1 MEAELKMPDLST
13 TGSEVTLLNW
23 HVSVG
28 EDIKRGQPLV
38 EIETDKATMSVEA
51 TATGKVIR
59 LCAEPGTEVGVGEVI
74 AVIEKIGSPVGVQ
87 STAPT
92 SSTSATAAPSGSA
105 TGQSPASPARKAKPG
120 SLFAKK
126 KKTGQDAHSPSKS
139 LSLDPSIA
147 IAGKR
152 LQQSKQTIPHFYLQ
166 TSANADPISARREG
180 SDKKLAWDAFIVQA
194 VGKALRDFDGM
205 CCQFKGDD
213 LVQVEDRSVGV
224 AVSLDQ
230 ALYVLPVSDPA
241 NRSLEEISEDIRAKV
256 EKLRSGDKD
265 VRKLKPACLT
275 VSNLGV
281 ANVEAFAAIINPPE
295 SSILAVG
302 KIEPKPVV
310 ADNQIVVQK
319 RVTLVLSVDHR
330 LVNGRYAADF
340 LSKIVLELENIK

>member
-1 MEAELKMPDLST
+1 MEVELKMPDLST

-38 EIETDKATMSVEA
+38 EIETDKATMDVEA

-74 AVIEKIGSPVGVQ
+74 AVIEKAGSPAGVQ

-92 SSTSATAAPSGSA
+92 PDASATAAPS
-105 TGQSPASPARKAKPG
+105 GQSPASPARKAKPG

-126 KKTGQDAHSPSKS
+126 KKPGQDAHSPSKTI
-139 LSLDPSIA
+139 SLDPAMA
-147 IAGKR
+147 IVGKR

-166 TSANADPISARREG
+166 TSANADPISARREA

-194 VGKALRDFDGM
+194 VGKALQDFDGM

-213 LVQVEDRSVGV
+213 LVQIEDRSVGV

-241 NRSLEEISEDIRAKV
+241 NRSLEEISEDICAKV

-265 VRKLKPACLT
+265 IRKLKPACLT

-281 ANVEAFAAIINPPE
+281 ANVEAFMAIINPPE

-310 ADNQIVVQK
+310 ADTQIVIQK